1 MRITNWKHLP
11 WFIFVCLATVAAAIL
26 YLANFHPARLPSWIR
41 VPPSLIQTPTE
52 HHTVGGTPLGLWFG
66 AISLGIFVFAALLS
80 LRKKIP
86 LWRVGT
92 VQRWLR
98 AHIWLTFLTVPLI
111 LFHSGFRLGG
121 PMTTLLMAMYAIV
134 MVSGIYGLVLQHLI
148 PSLMKER
155 LPAETV
161 FEQIPHIQA
170 QLAAAA
176 EKMRDSLKP
185 APPKKTDAGAPA
197 SSASKAVTSGAA
209 AMAETRAGVATP
221 TARAKSTTGSAVT
234 ATPVT
239 AAATTVSAAPAA
251 KAAPL
256 AESAPTPSVANA
268 AAPLATPKAETIG
281 TPTARVQS
289 EPPGAPVPR
298 ADVPAGDEPAPTP
311 PVAPASPAQGE
322 KPATAAPRVI
332 LPAAKPN
339 ETAAAP
345 KATVPEAAK
354 PAVSPAAAKAS
365 VPVPAKPVAS
375 TAAKPAAPAAAKPAA
390 PKPAA
395 LPVDPASEAALVE
408 FIERQILPY
417 LRARR
422 GDRMRLNN
430 PRFSDDTFRFV
441 KLRVAEAYRSRV
453 EEIQAWCDERRLLDL
468 QTRLQHWLHGW
479 LFIHVPFSFLLLML
493 TFWHAFVTLFYY

>member
-1 MRITNWKHLP
+1 MRITNWKHIP
-11 WFIFVCLATVAAAIL
+11 WFIVVSLATLGACIL

-41 VPPSLIQTPTE
+41 VPPSLIQAPTD

-111 LFHSGFRLGG
+111 LLHSGFRLGG
-121 PMTTLLMAMYAIV
+121 PMTTLLMAMYAVV
-134 MVSGIYGLVLQHLI
+134 MVSGVYGLVLQHLI
-148 PSLMKER
+148 PRLMKER

-161 FEQIPHIQA
+161 FEQIPHIRA
-170 QLAAAA
+170 QLATAA
-176 EKMRDSLKP
+176 EKMRDSFKP
-185 APPKKTDAGAPA
+185 AQPKKAGAGAPA
-197 SSASKAVTSGAA
+197 PSPSKAVTSGAA
-209 AMAETRAGVATP
+209 AMAETKAGVATP

-234 ATPVT
+234 AAPV
-239 AAATTVSAAPAA
+239 AAAGTTTSAAPAA
-251 KAAPL
+251 KAADPV
-256 AESAPTPSVANA
+256 ASVPAAASVANA
-268 AAPLATPKAETIG
+268 AAPPATPKAETIG

-289 EPPGAPVPR
+289 DPPGEPVPR
-298 ADVPAGDEPAPTP
+298 AAVPAGDEPAPTP
-311 PVAPASPAQGE
+311 PVVPAEGE
-322 KPATAAPRVI
+322 KPAPAAPRVI
-332 LPAAKPN
+332 LPAAKPADSSSGSKPPVTPG
-339 ETAAAP
+339 ETP
-345 KATVPEAAK
+345 GGPTGKMPVP
-354 PAVSPAAAKAS
+354 PAA
-365 VPVPAKPVAS
+365 V
-375 TAAKPAAPAAAKPAA
+375 AAKPAAPAAAKPAA
-390 PKPAA
+390 PAAAKPAAPAKPAA

-422 GDRMRLNN
+422 GERMRLNN

-453 EEIQAWCDERRLLDL
+453 EEIQAWCDERRMLDV